1 MSVKNYSYHGPTSS
15 VTLSDGDE
23 HSLFD
28 GKTYPLP
35 ENNPF
40 VASLVRQRR
49 LKEVKVKQ
57 AETKPAKAPKPQKPK
72 DEQEKKS

>member
-1 MSVKNYSYHGPTSS
+1 MSVKKYSYHGPTSS
-15 VTLSDGDE
+15 VTLSEGDE

-28 GKTYPLP
+28 GKTYTLP

-49 LKEVKVKQ
+49 LKEVK
-57 AETKPAKAPKPQKPK
+57 AEPKSTKSTRTKKTN